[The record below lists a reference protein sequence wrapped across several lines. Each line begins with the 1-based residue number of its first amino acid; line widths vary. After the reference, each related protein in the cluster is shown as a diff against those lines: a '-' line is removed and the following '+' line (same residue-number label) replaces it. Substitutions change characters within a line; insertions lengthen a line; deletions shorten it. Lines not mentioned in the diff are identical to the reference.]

1 MRLRLFPFVILVLI
15 LCSTVSGQATSCLD
29 AFRAFRMVEPMV
41 GPSARNQSYLPT
53 MAWYGEC
60 IVVGASD
67 GLWLYDPKRIDDG
80 VQLARIEDR
89 AINNVAVNPETLV
102 IAFGIAREP
111 VVHLINPDSSV
122 SSVRASG
129 DAVTDITFSSDGSMI
144 AVASSD
150 IVGDEGFYY
159 YPRVQVWDA
168 DWRLVA
174 SLQSDDVSFVTKTF
188 VNVAGYSVV
197 IHKNRQGYFGDEVE
211 YWDLE
216 TVSRRWDY
224 SDLLRSLEVWTA
236 RDPLLVLSVSSR
248 NQILALGGLDG
259 YHDWDDYLGTAV
271 HIWDTN
277 SQQRIHEIVIHTRGL
292 GNDYLADLSLN
303 SDGLVLATAQNE
315 GIIRLWNTLDGSII
329 DETNLSIGEIR
340 QLEFSADDQM
350 LSILD
355 KEVIVVLDV
364 EPLEEIVSFV
374 LNSATSDDK

>member
-15 LCSTVSGQATSCLD
+15 LSSTVSGQATSCLD
-29 AFRAFRMVEPMV
+29 AFRDFRMLEPTV
-41 GPSARNQSYLPT
+41 GPTARNQSYLPT

-60 IVVGASD
+60 IVVGAND
-67 GLWLYDPKRIDDG
+67 GLWLYDPKRSDDI

-102 IAFGIAREP
+102 IAFGVAQES
-111 VVHLINPDSSV
+111 VVHLINLDLSV
-122 SSVRASG
+122 SSIRASG

-159 YPRVQVWDA
+159 DSRVQIWDD
-168 DWRLVA
+168 DWRPVA
-174 SLQSDDVSFVTKTF
+174 SLQSDDISFVTKTF
-188 VNVAGYSVV
+188 VNVAGHSVV
-197 IHKNRQGYFGDEVE
+197 LHKNRQGYFGDEVE

-216 TVSRRWDY
+216 TASRSWDY
-224 SDLLRSLEVWTA
+224 SDLLRSLEVWTP

-248 NQILALGGLDG
+248 NHTLALGGLDG
-259 YHDWDDYLGTAV
+259 YHDWDDYIGTAV

-292 GNDYLADLSLN
+292 GNDYLADLTLN
-303 SDGLVLATAQNE
+303 SDGLILATAQNE
-315 GIIRLWNTLDGSII
+315 GIIRLWNTIDGSMI
-329 DETNLSIGEIR
+329 DETNLSIGEIH

-355 KEVIVVLDV
+355 EAVIVVFDV
-364 EPLEEIVSFV
+364 EPLEEIISFV
-374 LNSATSDDK
+374 LNDATSDGK